1 MLSSLSSIIST
12 INFYLFDYILIFMLV
27 AVGFWYT
34 IQTRFVQVRCFFE
47 GARIILK
54 NMSMNGSDQKV
65 GVTSFRALM
74 NAAGAQIGIGN
85 IIGASS
91 AVLIGGPGAIF
102 WMWVTAFLGMATI
115 YAETVSVLATR
126 KIEINGTIKGGP
138 AYYIREAF
146 KNRFGKFLAVLF
158 AVSTII
164 SVSLMNFLI
173 QSNSV
178 STVFNNTF
186 GIPYWLT
193 GMVFTTIFGAI
204 VIGGLNRVS
213 YVTEKLVPMMSYIF
227 IGGAIAVLIARIQ
240 YLPEAVYLI
249 FYYAFQPQAIIG
261 GGFGEALRIAVTQGV
276 KRSLF
281 SNEAG
286 TGSGSLAHV
295 QANVKDPH
303 EQGVI
308 AMHGVFLDTFVIL
321 TLNALVIISTLY
333 TSGGILA
340 NGFNRELALAV
351 DPNNLAQLGFGSVL
365 DANNFEGLGAQFVAV
380 FIFLFAFSN
389 TLVSYLFGKM
399 NVEYLL
405 GDKNIHFYYIA
416 AIILVFVG
424 AFKGS
429 ELIWELKDLS
439 NGFMM
444 LPNILALFA
453 LTKLVKSNCSSS
465 KKL

>member
-34 IQTRFVQVRCFFE
+34 IQTRFVQVRCFLE

-261 GGFGEALRIAVTQGV
+261 GGFGEGAVMVGNPEVNVNVGMGKQATHSDAVVDEGAKIGTYPIPSHESGKIGAINNVYGGGNAAKVVGNTTVNIGTEATQTYV
-276 KRSLF
+276 SIDDDPATTEV
-281 SNEAG
+281 NETIKTVVGADIRG
-286 TGSGSLAHV
+286 NVYGGGNNAEVTG
-295 QANVKDPH
+295 N
-303 EQGVI
+303 
-308 AMHGVFLDTFVIL
+308 T
-321 TLNALVIISTLY
+321 N
-333 TSGGILA
+333 
-340 NGFNRELALAV
+340 
-351 DPNNLAQLGFGSVL
+351 
-365 DANNFEGLGAQFVAV
+365 V
-380 FIFLFAFSN
+380 FI
-389 TLVSYLFGKM
+389 GK
-399 NVEYLL
+399 
-405 GDKNIHFYYIA
+405 KN
-416 AIILVFVG
+416 
-424 AFKGS
+424 
-429 ELIWELKDLS
+429 E
-439 NGFMM
+439 
-444 LPNILALFA
+444 
-453 LTKLVKSNCSSS
+453 
-465 KKL
+465 